1 MRICSLLP
9 STTEIAFALGL
20 GDAVVGVT
28 HECDYPPEAKKKP
41 VVVRCAFDAGAMG
54 SGEID
59 RTVSRRLQGKES
71 LYLIDLSRLK
81 EANPDLIL
89 TQDLCDVCAIEPDE
103 VLKAAASLPQK
114 PQLITLAPHLLGDML
129 KDIERVGE
137 ATARQ
142 GAASSLIE
150 NLRRRIH
157 FVTERAKKSAYRPRV
172 ACLEWLDPLYNAGHW
187 IPEMVELAGG
197 TAGLAEKGKPST
209 KINWEGVIE
218 FSPEVIVV
226 MPCGFDVART
236 LEEMPLIQRLPG
248 WNDLPAVKQGQVF
261 AVNGHA
267 YFSRS
272 GPRLVDALEILAHI
286 LHPELFPDDAPP
298 DAARRLANPGGV

>member
-9 STTEIAFALGL
+9 SATEIAFALGL

-41 VVVRCAFDAGAMG
+41 VVVSSAFDASAMA

-59 RTVSRRLQGKES
+59 RTVDKHLKEKRS
-71 LYLIDLSRLK
+71 LYLIDIPRLK
-81 EANPDLIL
+81 EAKPDLIL

-103 VLKAAASLPQK
+103 VLEAVASLPQK

-129 KDIERVGE
+129 RDIERVGE
-137 ATARQ
+137 ATGRR
-142 GAASSLIE
+142 GAATFLMESLRE
-150 NLRRRIH
+150 RIH

-187 IPEMVELAGG
+187 IPEMAELAGG

-209 KINWEGVIE
+209 KIEWKSVIE

-226 MPCGFDVART
+226 MPCGFDVERA
-236 LEEMPLIQRLPG
+236 LEEARLIQRLPG
-248 WNDLPAVKQGQVF
+248 WKDLPAAKQRKVF

-272 GPRLVDALEILAHI
+272 GPRLVDGLEILARI
-286 LHPELFPDDAPP
+286 LHPELFPRDFPP
-298 DAARRLANPGGV
+298 DAARRLA

>member
-9 STTEIAFALGL
+9 SATEIAFALGL

-41 VVVRCAFDAGAMG
+41 VVVKSAFDAGAMG

-59 RTVSRRLQGKES
+59 RTVSQRLEGKQS
-71 LYLIDLSRLK
+71 LYIIDIPRLK

-103 VLKAAASLPQK
+103 VLEAVASLPER

-129 KDIERVGE
+129 RDIERVGE
-137 ATARQ
+137 AAARQ
-142 GAASSLIE
+142 SAASSLIKS
-150 NLRRRIH
+150 LRERIH
-157 FVTERAKKSAYRPRV
+157 SVAERAKKSAHRPRV

-187 IPEMVELAGG
+187 IPEIVELAGG
-197 TAGLAEKGKPST
+197 IAGLAEKGKPST
-209 KINWEGVIE
+209 KIAWERVIE
-218 FSPEVIVV
+218 FAPEVIVL
-226 MPCGFDVART
+226 MPCGFDVERT
-236 LEEMPLIQRLPG
+236 LKETPLIQRFPD
-248 WNDLPAVKQGQVF
+248 WKDLPAVKRGKVF

-272 GPRLVDALEILAHI
+272 GPRLVDGLEILAHI
-286 LHPELFPDDAPP
+286 LHPELFPNDVTP
-298 DAARRLANPGGV
+298 DAARRLG